1 MKTGI
6 LITARLGSTRL
17 GRKHLLPVNGVP
29 VITYLAGRLIRE
41 FEVEIRS
48 GLVVP
53 VIATSDEPENR
64 AFETL
69 ATGGLSVFYG
79 SLNNIPLRH
88 LQAAKALSF
97 DNIVAVDG
105 DDILCSVEGMRA
117 VYEALKNKA
126 QYVSTIGL
134 PFGMN
139 SFGYARRFLEA
150 SLDGRG
156 GDILETGWG
165 RIFDAAVL
173 KTIAMPLVA
182 DDPALRFTLDYD
194 DDYMFFKAVIEALA
208 ERVYEAT
215 VVEIVECVRR
225 GGLTR
230 LNARVS
236 EEYWANFRKNVDKED
251 KAHGA

>member
-29 VITYLAGRLIRE
+29 LITCLTDRIVKE
-41 FEVEIRS
+41 FEAEIHS
-48 GLVVP
+48 ELVAL

-69 ATGGLSVFYG
+69 AHGGLAVFYG

-117 VYEALKNKA
+117 VYEALKNGA
-126 QYVSTIGL
+126 QYVSTDGL

-139 SFGYARRFLEA
+139 SFGYTREFLA
-150 SLDGRG
+150 ISLDGRAN
-156 GDILETGWG
+156 DTLETGWG
-165 RIFDAAVL
+165 RIFDAAAL
-173 KTIAMPLVA
+173 KTIAMPFGA

-194 DDYMFFKAVIEALA
+194 DDYIFFKAVIEMLG
-208 ERVYEAT
+208 ERVCEAT
-215 VVEIVECVRR
+215 DAEIVECVRKN
-225 GGLTR
+225 GLTS

-236 EEYWANFRKNVDKED
+236 EEYWANFHKNVEKED